1 MGQEY
6 SAKNLKI
13 LKGLEPVRQRP
24 GMYIG
29 TTDTQGLHHL
39 IWEIIDNAVDEA
51 SEGYGKNIY
60 VTLNMDDSVTIE
72 DEGRGVPCDY
82 NEKEKMNGFDI
93 VYNTLHGGGKFDES
107 IYKNAGGLHG
117 VGGAVVN
124 ALSEFMEIHSYRDG
138 KDNFIRYEKGG
149 TKKTEPKVLG
159 PTSKRG
165 TKVTFKPDKKI
176 FENTEFDFNRVSQH
190 MQDSACLTKGVS
202 FILKDEKSKRTETFL
217 YKNGIKEFFEKK
229 NATRQFLCEPIYI
242 IGEAERIR
250 IEIIYAF
257 VKDYYEET
265 ILSFANGVKT
275 SDGGHHVAGFKKALT
290 NSYNNYALNNKL
302 IKESQKFDGDSLREG
317 LRAIISVRVP
327 ETMIQFEGQTKGKL
341 GTKQA
346 LTAVDSVVENFLSHY
361 LEEHGQETQLIIKK
375 TTDAMNLKKKTKEL
389 KDNERQK
396 NKNVNHIQLSSKLS
410 PCSSKDYKQNE
421 LFIVEGDSAGGSAKK
436 ARNPLTQ
443 AILPLRGKPK
453 NVAETTNPNE
463 LFENKELSTLIY
475 TIGAGS
481 DSDFN
486 IKNIKYDKVIIMT
499 DADDDGAHIQNLLLA
514 FFYQH
519 MKPLILTGHVYI
531 AVSPLYRVYKDK
543 KEIYCWSEEEREKA
557 CKQIPNYKINRYK
570 GLGEMNPSQL
580 KETTMAKNTR
590 KLIRIVCNDEEEASD
605 KVNLFLGK
613 DADRRKEW
621 ISENIDFSIRDIH
634 FKEINDG
641 NIEE

>member
-1 MGQEY
+1 M
-6 SAKNLKI
+6 
-13 LKGLEPVRQRP
+13 
-24 GMYIG
+24 
-29 TTDTQGLHHL
+29 
-39 IWEIIDNAVDEA
+39 
-51 SEGYGKNIY
+51 
-60 VTLNMDDSVTIE
+60 
-72 DEGRGVPCDY
+72 
-82 NEKEKMNGFDI
+82 
-93 VYNTLHGGGKFDES
+93 
-107 IYKNAGGLHG
+107 
-117 VGGAVVN
+117 
-124 ALSEFMEIHSYRDG
+124 
-138 KDNFIRYEKGG
+138 
-149 TKKTEPKVLG
+149 
-159 PTSKRG
+159 
-165 TKVTFKPDKKI
+165 
-176 FENTEFDFNRVSQH
+176 
-190 MQDSACLTKGVS
+190 
-202 FILKDEKSKRTETFL
+202 
-217 YKNGIKEFFEKK
+217 
-229 NATRQFLCEPIYI
+229 
-242 IGEAERIR
+242 
-250 IEIIYAF
+250 
-257 VKDYYEET
+257 
-265 ILSFANGVKT
+265 
-275 SDGGHHVAGFKKALT
+275 
-290 NSYNNYALNNKL
+290 
-302 IKESQKFDGDSLREG
+302 
-317 LRAIISVRVP
+317 
-327 ETMIQFEGQTKGKL
+327 
-341 GTKQA
+341 
-346 LTAVDSVVENFLSHY
+346 
-361 LEEHGQETQLIIKK
+361 
-375 TTDAMNLKKKTKEL
+375 
-389 KDNERQK
+389 
-396 NKNVNHIQLSSKLS
+396 
-410 PCSSKDYKQNE
+410 
-421 LFIVEGDSAGGSAKK
+421 
-436 ARNPLTQ
+436 
-443 AILPLRGKPK
+443 RGKPK